1 MSIFLTLISNEGQ
14 EGKRNPERFTAELPY
29 FLYLVENDWEVSLLH
44 VAHPEIETLDWTDAD
59 SKANMMSFDMDIPGS
74 PFPTTLRQQEF
85 ALPPGNYRT
94 LADVWGAIQYGL
106 LRKRGQILGKRAE
119 TRTFTK
125 EQKELYL
132 KEDYVSI
139 LNKEEWDSK
148 VINVPDQMS
157 FRMATELAVKLKLV
171 KIVPSAFPGGG
182 KTAIDG
188 DNLVLWNLVDFEK
201 ERNYGVDREADGT
214 NDGTIKNIVFQ
225 HDAAVQYGVGY
236 NLSKQPFSTSH
247 LNHRHLLVE
256 SDLVQSSFVGN
267 KYEGLLRKITLDRSN
282 LEHHFEFDQ
291 LQFHPLRKKVFKT
304 IEIDIKHLDDS
315 HPNFKSDGVT
325 VLTLWLSRRS
335 QRI

>member
-44 VAHPEIETLDWTDAD
+44 VAHPEIETLDWTEAD
-59 SKANMMSFDMDIPGS
+59 SKANMMSFEMNIPSHPRIHG
-74 PFPTTLRQQEF
+74 FPTTLRDLEF

-106 LRKRGQILGKRAE
+106 LRKRGQILGDRDE
-119 TRTFTK
+119 TKNFTT
-125 EQKELYL
+125 EQKKAYL
-132 KEDYVSI
+132 EQDYVSI

-148 VINVPDQMS
+148 VIDVPEQLS
-157 FRMATELAVKLKLV
+157 FKITTELAVKLKLV
-171 KIVPSAFPGGG
+171 KIVPRQGGG
-182 KTAIDG
+182 EQAIDG
-188 DNLVLWNLVDFEK
+188 DNLLLWNLVDFESS
-201 ERNYGVDREADGT
+201 RNYEVEWGSGNTV
-214 NDGTIKNIVFQ
+214 KNIVFQ
-225 HDAAVQYGVGY
+225 HDTPVQYGVGY
-236 NLSKQPFSTSH
+236 NLSKQPFSNH
-247 LNHRHLLVE
+247 NHRHLLIE

-282 LEHHFEFDQ
+282 LEHHIEFDQ

-315 HPNFKSDGVT
+315 HPNFNPNGVT

>member
-44 VAHPEIETLDWTDAD
+44 VAHPEIETLDWTEAD
-59 SKANMMSFDMDIPGS
+59 SKANMMSFDMNLPGS
-74 PFPTTLRQQEF
+74 PFPTLLGQQKF

-106 LRKRGQILGKRAE
+106 LRKRGQILGDRVE
-119 TRTFTK
+119 TRTMTT
-125 EQKELYL
+125 EQKENYL
-132 KEDYVSI
+132 KQDYVSI

-148 VINVPDQMS
+148 VIDVPEQLS
-157 FRMATELAVKLKLV
+157 FKMTAELAVKLKLV
-171 KIVPSAFPGGG
+171 KIVPRQGGG
-182 KTAIDG
+182 EQAIDG
-188 DNLVLWNLVDFEK
+188 DNLLLWNLVDFESS
-201 ERNYGVDREADGT
+201 RNYEVDWGSGNT
-214 NDGTIKNIVFQ
+214 VKNIVFQ
-225 HDAAVQYGVGY
+225 HDTAVQYGVGY
-236 NLSKQPFSTSH
+236 NLSKQPFSNH
-247 LNHRHLLVE
+247 NHRHLLIE

-315 HPNFKSDGVT
+315 HPNFNPNGVT